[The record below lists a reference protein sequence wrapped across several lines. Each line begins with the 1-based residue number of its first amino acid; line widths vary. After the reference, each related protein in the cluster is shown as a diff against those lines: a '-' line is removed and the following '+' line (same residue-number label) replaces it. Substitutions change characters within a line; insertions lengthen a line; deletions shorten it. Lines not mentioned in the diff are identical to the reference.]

1 MQLGSTIA
9 TDLCLMQPVFFE
21 RKLTNV
27 KTPCGYLISETD
39 RRHARAS
46 QLANRVPLS
55 FPLYAGL

>member
-1 MQLGSTIA
+1 MDAIRKYYCNGFVFDA
-9 TDLCLMQPVFFE
+9 TGF
-21 RKLTNV
+21 V

-55 FPLYAGL
+55 FPLWAGL